1 MTDQLT
7 EEQFLEFSILYGT
20 LFSLSVTLE
29 YCDGIVPVMAS
40 RKANY
45 AVNKAKTAE
54 AACKALET
62 ILMREL
68 VKKMTPD
75 EKAVALA
82 AIEEQKQILYSFFM
96 LEPDRQR
103 RVKNLISKLNKEIWE
118 VTYLLECA

>member
-1 MTDQLT
+1 MDAIQ
-7 EEQFLEFSILYGT
+7 
-20 LFSLSVTLE
+20 
-29 YCDGIVPVMAS
+29 PVMAS

-54 AACKALET
+54 AACKGLET

-82 AIEEQKQILYSFFM
+82 AIEEQKQILYSFFL
-96 LEPDRQR
+96 LEPDGQR
-103 RVKNLISKLNKEIWE
+103 RVKNLISKLNKER
-118 VTYLLECA
+118 L